1 MRSLVF
7 SPFLVTKQAN
17 CLNLQSSQKCWR
29 KIGSTCGHPART
41 FWSASQRW
49 KGPGIQIHWCLK
61 VSSKHKNIIKICFWK
76 KKIVKQARKKI
87 STQISSWKNK
97 LPNNISPTFPPSH
110 PLLKQSEFWWI
121 LVITQNPFSLHY
133 PSYPLHNIQNW
144 VGFFQIVTTLLFPHS
159 DLLALITTW
168 TILIAHFHHSDFH
181 LHNLGF
187 SSCTHSQT

>member
-1 MRSLVF
+1 MLKEDWKYVRTPSPYILISISKMKRPRNTNSLMSESIEQTQKYHQNVF
-7 SPFLVTKQAN
+7 LKEKNHQASN
-17 CLNLQSSQKCWR
+17 EKN
-29 KIGSTCGHPART
+29 
-41 FWSASQRW
+41 
-49 KGPGIQIHWCLK
+49 
-61 VSSKHKNIIKICFWK
+61 KH
-76 KKIVKQARKKI
+76 
-87 STQISSWKNK
+87 TQISSWKNK
-97 LPNNISPTFPPSH
+97 LPNYISPTFPPSH
-110 PLLKQSEFWWI
+110 PLVKQSEFWWI